1 MAWSPGT
8 TIVLQEVWHG
18 RIWSARP
25 AIVAEDTG
33 ERLALW
39 GPRGTLWKAPTTP
52 PTRQRAPT
60 RGQRFDSMLT
70 LGDWVFRDADYK
82 IPCLILVRPGD
93 WHEVRVFWDEAG
105 NTLGWYINSQR
116 PIARTSRTIETMD
129 LMLDLVVKPGRRWL
143 WKDEDE
149 FESLIAAGHIQS
161 YEVEAVRRGA
171 REVIAQIE
179 ANTPPFNE
187 PWHDWRPDSAWAV
200 PHLPRGWN
208 GRETPSEP

>member
-1 MAWSPGT
+1 VAWSLGT

-25 AIVAEDTG
+25 VIVAEDTG
-33 ERLALW
+33 ERLVLW
-39 GPRGTLWKAPTTP
+39 WPRGTLWKAPTTP
-52 PTRQRAPT
+52 PTRKRAPT
-60 RGQRFDSMLT
+60 RAQRFDSMLA
-70 LGDWVFRDADYK
+70 LGDWVFRDADAAFSN
-82 IPCLILVRPGD
+82 LILVRPGD
-93 WHEVRVFWDEAG
+93 WHEVRVVWDEAG
-105 NTLGWYINSQR
+105 NTLGWYINFQR
-116 PIARTSRTIETMD
+116 PIARTSRTIQTMD
-129 LMLDLVVKPGRRWL
+129 LMLDIVMESGQRWL

-149 FESLIAAGHIQS
+149 FDALIDAGHIQS

-171 REVIAQIE
+171 REMIAQIE

-208 GRETPSEP
+208 RRETPSEP